1 MSNKK
6 WKTMPE
12 QMLAY
17 RAGAFFARVHCP
29 EVLMGC
35 HVEGEADDVATKKAE
50 TAPDPFAEG
59 QAKC

>member
-17 RAGAFFARVHCP
+17 RAAAFFARLYCP

-35 HVEGEADDVATKKAE
+35 QVEGEAEDITPDKRIVEDVL
-50 TAPDPFAEG
+50 
-59 QAKC
+59 